1 MTKKNRS
8 FSVLRSI
15 VALLTERNFSELIII
30 LNLHL
35 IGELR
40 IITVQRANR
49 LMSHIHK
56 VPGILSKSGNKN
68 INIISTNLE
77 SQISKYSIC

>member
-1 MTKKNRS
+1 LKVTLWEWKKIHRKKS
-8 FSVLRSI
+8 KM
-15 VALLTERNFSELIII
+15 E
-30 LNLHL
+30 
-35 IGELR
+35 ELR
-40 IITVQRANR
+40 IITVQRANL

-68 INIISTNLE
+68 IDIISINLE